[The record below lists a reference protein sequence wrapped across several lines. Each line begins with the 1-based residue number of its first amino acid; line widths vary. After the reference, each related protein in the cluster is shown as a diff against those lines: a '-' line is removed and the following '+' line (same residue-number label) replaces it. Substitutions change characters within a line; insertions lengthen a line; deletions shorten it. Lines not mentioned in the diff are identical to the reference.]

1 MAKIVNPD
9 GTVADT
15 SGNFGS
21 GLYLPEVKEQMF
33 GAFDNALSLDEDNDK
48 DDDSLFKYGV
58 YQLATQ
64 KPDDIQNIQ
73 KVYGTSAMPVFEWVK
88 TIQTGERTYNP
99 NNPEDKALLNQYD
112 ALTKNTGVPEGFLTP
127 EQIEAELIKDLTR
140 TVGTTVAT
148 NVGMAL
154 GDPLLDQAGFS
165 TPQLIGEG
173 LKSSVGFGL
182 PDTSVSSLTN
192 KQREILI
199 AKDAIYDPKIATKET
214 AELFK
219 LGDVYDQAKA
229 SGNTVD
235 LGGGLTAYKKQTGTT
250 TATDPSISGGFTK
263 GDLDIDMGTKGGE
276 TTTDNM
282 IAGLDEETASLYEKA
297 GGAKAS
303 GNVSGSDIGTRTYP
317 QRVADRFGDSRYQT
331 AAVASAGVD
340 FTLRL
345 LQGEDAMDAAT
356 SAADTGVGTFIGGS
370 LGGPVGAVI
379 GATVAPKIFGRVI
392 CNELCRQNLMTKEDV
407 VLDLKFTQKYL
418 TQQHVNGY
426 HAWAINVVRHLRK
439 GKYIRLWKHIAQHRC
454 NEIKYIMGK
463 ADKPDYLGKI
473 YRHVFETTCFIV
485 GYFKKQTDWSVL
497 YKGEKNGT

>member
-154 GDPLLDQAGFS
+154 GDPLLDQAGFG
-165 TPQLIGEG
+165 TTQAIGEG

-182 PDTSVSSLTN
+182 PDTSVTSLTN
-192 KQREILI
+192 KQREILK
-199 AKDAIYDPKIATKET
+199 ANDAIYDPKIATKEA
-214 AELFK
+214 AELFE
-219 LGDVYDQAKA
+219 LGDVYDQGTK
-229 SGNTVD
+229 VD
-235 LGGGLTAYKKQTGTT
+235 LGGGLSGFKKLTGTT
-250 TATDPSISGGFTK
+250 TGTEPSITGSGFEGDPIVFREGSSGGQ
-263 GDLDIDMGTKGGE
+263 

-282 IAGLDEETASLYEKA
+282 IAGLDKETASLYESK
-297 GGAKAS
+297 GGAKAT
-303 GNVSGSDIGTRTYP
+303 GNVSGSEIGTRTYT
-317 QRVADRFGDSRYQT
+317 QRVADRFSDSRYQT
-331 AAVASAGVD
+331 AAVASAGTD

-345 LQGEDAMDAAT
+345 LQGEDPMDAAT

-439 GKYIRLWKHIAQHRC
+439 GKFIKLWKHIAQHRC